1 MFVILVSH
9 WTRKWPFLWG
19 PRLRSLA
26 AIKLTDVNGSFWSFG
41 IVACGRKLRLH
52 DLEGWC
58 NGLLII
64 FFPTASF
71 RKQPRANATS
81 SVYIYIYMYIYP
93 LYIYFHSVLSILARS
108 CSWTCCQRL
117 FTTNRWWSPVLK
129 WLWCTVGGLVNITV
143 QDMTTSTHHLNLH
156 VSVQSK
162 SHQNISWVMGSRSN

>member
-81 SVYIYIYMYIYP
+81 SVYIYVHIPPIYLFSFRSIYSCQVLLLDMLSEAFHNESVMESSAQMALMY
-93 LYIYFHSVLSILARS
+93 SG
-108 CSWTCCQRL
+108 WTCEYHSAGHEHKHTPPEPACFCSNQ
-117 FTTNRWWSPVLK
+117 
-129 WLWCTVGGLVNITV
+129 IT
-143 QDMTTSTHHLNLH
+143 
-156 VSVQSK
+156 SK
-162 SHQNISWVMGSRSN
+162 HIMSDGQ

>member
-81 SVYIYIYMYIYP
+81 SVYIYVHIPPIYLFSFRSIYSCQVLLLDMLSEAFHNESVMESSAQMALMY
-93 LYIYFHSVLSILARS
+93 SG
-108 CSWTCCQRL
+108 WTCEYHSAGHDHKHTPPEPACFCSNQ
-117 FTTNRWWSPVLK
+117 
-129 WLWCTVGGLVNITV
+129 IT
-143 QDMTTSTHHLNLH
+143 
-156 VSVQSK
+156 SK
-162 SHQNISWVMGSRSN
+162 HIMSDGQ

>member
-1 MFVILVSH
+1 MYVCHTSKPLDTQMAFSLGSQIAVSSRNQVDGCQ
-9 WTRKWPFLWG
+9 WKLLIFRDCGVRKKTKTAWSWG
-19 PRLRSLA
+19 
-26 AIKLTDVNGSFWSFG
+26 VMQWSFNH
-41 IVACGRKLRLH
+41 LFSH
-52 DLEGWC
+52 SQ
-58 NGLLII
+58 
-64 FFPTASF
+64 FPKTTQGECDF
-71 RKQPRANATS
+71 KC
-81 SVYIYIYMYIYP
+81 IYIYMYIYP

-156 VSVQSK
+156 VSVQTK